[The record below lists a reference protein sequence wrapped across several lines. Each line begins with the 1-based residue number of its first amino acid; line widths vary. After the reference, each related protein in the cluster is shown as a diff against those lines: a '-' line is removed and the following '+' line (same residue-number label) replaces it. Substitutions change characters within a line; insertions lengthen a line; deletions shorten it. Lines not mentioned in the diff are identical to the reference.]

1 MGAAFLAAL
10 RYAAGQASALR
21 GAGAAVVL
29 AGMSPILRRL
39 RTAMPAEFLAAL
51 VLGLVFAVVLVLDQK
66 YWWQLKPEYMFGW
79 LVPFF
84 VAFVV
89 MDRWPKILAA
99 LRPTGESPLPAAAR
113 RFAALGFGVAM
124 TLGALFFLLGA
135 LYRAGAGVTQPGS
148 LAMAIGFAGLLLG
161 MLYFNAPAGRLG
173 EGPVPT
179 GWAAIRADARLM
191 LVAQFVFPALIWM
204 ISAPLVDAV
213 ENQLSLFLLRKVVTV
228 VSFSFNTLGYPLV
241 QEGSTLLLPNDQR
254 VGVEDACSGIRSL
267 TACLF
272 TGTFLAA
279 VFLDRWWKKILL
291 IGAALVLAVV
301 TNLMRSVFLTAWAY
315 HYGSDSIGGEFHD
328 ATGYAV
334 LGLTFV
340 GLLCLLPLFNT
351 ENWVRWLTPKG
362 EKPAAAAEDGAA
374 GTEKK

>member
-1 MGAAFLAAL
+1 
-10 RYAAGQASALR
+10 
-21 GAGAAVVL
+21 
-29 AGMSPILRRL
+29 
-39 RTAMPAEFLAAL
+39 MPAEFLAAL
-51 VLGLVFAVVLVLDQK
+51 VVALVFAVVLVLDQM
-66 YWWQLKPEYMFGW
+66 YWWKLKPEYMFGW

-99 LRPTGESPLPAAAR
+99 LRPAGESPLPVAAR
-113 RFAALGFGVAM
+113 RLAGLGFGAAM
-124 TLGALFFLLGA
+124 TVGAIFFLLGA
-135 LYRAGAGVTQPGS
+135 LYRAGSGVTQPGS

-161 MLYFNAPAGRLG
+161 MLYFNAPQGRLG

-179 GWAAIRADARLM
+179 GWWAAIRADARLV

-213 ENQLSLFLLRKVVTV
+213 ENQLSLFLLRKVVSV

-241 QEGSTLLLPNDQR
+241 QEGSTLVLPNDQR

-279 VFLDRWWKKILL
+279 VFLDRWWKKVLL
-291 IGAALVLAVV
+291 IGAALALAVA

-315 HYGSDSIGGEFHD
+315 KHGSDSISGEFHD

-340 GLLCLLPLFNT
+340 GLLCLLPLFSA
-351 ENWVRWLTPKG
+351 ENWVRWLAPKG
-362 EKPAAAAEDGAA
+362 EKTAAAEAEAEDQGA
-374 GTEKK
+374 EKK